1 MCGRFTLTAEIDLLM
16 DWFDID
22 EFAPGFDLQPRYNIA
37 PSQDIVAI
45 VSNEGKRRAGF
56 LKWGL
61 IPFWAKDPS
70 IAYKMIN
77 ARAETVPEKP
87 SFKHAFKRRRC
98 IIPADGFYE
107 WKKEGKQKQPKYIK
121 MKNDKPFGFAGL
133 WEKWKDEQG
142 NPVHTCTILTTEPND
157 LMEDI
162 HNRMPVIL
170 PKDDYSKWLE
180 WDGEQ
185 EALVDMMQPF
195 EASDMM
201 AYNVSTIVNSPRNE
215 VPECIEEL
223 SRN

>member
-16 DWFDID
+16 DWFEID
-22 EFAPGFDLQPRYNIA
+22 EFASEFNIQPRFNIA

-45 VSNEGKRRAGF
+45 VSNEGSRRAGF

-70 IAYKMIN
+70 IGHKLIN
-77 ARAETVPEKP
+77 ARSETVPEKP
-87 SFKHAFKRRRC
+87 SFKHAFKKRRC
-98 IIPADGFYE
+98 IIPADGFFE
-107 WKKEGKQKQPKYIK
+107 WKKEGKHKQPKYIK
-121 MKNDKPFGFAGL
+121 MKNDQPFGFAGL

-142 NPVHTCTILTTEPND
+142 NPIHTCTVLTTEPNE

-170 PKDDYSKWLE
+170 PREKYGNWLDV
-180 WDGEQ
+180 DGEQ
-185 EALVDMMQPF
+185 SDLIELMKPF
-195 EASDMM
+195 DSASMT

-223 SRN
+223 

>member
-16 DWFDID
+16 DWFEID
-22 EFAPGFDLQPRYNIA
+22 ELAPGFGLQPRFNIA
-37 PSQDIVAI
+37 PSQEIVAI

-61 IPFWAKDPS
+61 VPFWAKDPS
-70 IAYKMIN
+70 IGHKMIN

-87 SFKHAFKRRRC
+87 SFKHAFKKRRC

-133 WEKWKDEQG
+133 WEKWTDEEG
-142 NPVHTCTILTTEPND
+142 NPVHTCTILTTEPNE
-157 LMEDI
+157 LMAEI

-170 PKDDYSKWLE
+170 SKENYANWLDE
-180 WDGEQ
+180 HQNPDG
-185 EALVDMMQPF
+185 LVELMKPF
-195 EASDMM
+195 DPSEMTE
-201 AYNVSTIVNSPRNE
+201 YNVSTIVNSPRNE
-215 VPECIEEL
+215 VPECIESL
-223 SRN
+223 